1 MKKKIFALTL
11 CLIFILAALCVQF
24 VSALPETN
32 DCDMSQQSRS
42 IDEYRKI
49 LDAVNREKD
58 NSVQSDSLGED
69 LADVYAGAYINGD
82 NLLVI
87 NVTNATDGIKEE
99 IKSASGNPDVII
111 NEVEFSSSEI
121 DKAYEKLVVNME
133 NAPYF
138 KVTVSEKDNTVY
150 ITGENSEDC
159 NRYILENGYN
169 SEMITV
175 VEGQNTV
182 EDCASVYAG
191 GYLFFVEQETVPCI

>member
-11 CLIFILAALCVQF
+11 CLVFILTALCVQF
-24 VSALPETN
+24 AGALPDTRKS
-32 DCDMSQQSRS
+32 DVSRQSKN
-42 IDEYRKI
+42 IDGYKKV
-49 LDAVNREKD
+49 LDAVS
-58 NSVQSDSLGED
+58 SVKEN

-87 NVTNATDGIKEE
+87 NVTDNSNGVKEK
-99 IKSASGNPDVII
+99 IKSVLGNPDVII
-111 NEVEFSSSEI
+111 NKVEFSSSEI
-121 DKAYEKLVVNME
+121 DKAYEKLVADME

-150 ITGENSEDC
+150 ITGESAEDC

-169 SEMITV
+169 PEIITV

-182 EDCASVYAG
+182 EDC
-191 GYLFFVEQETVPCI
+191 

>member
-11 CLIFILAALCVQF
+11 CLAFILTALCVQF
-24 VSALPETN
+24 AGALPNAT
-32 DCDMSQQSRS
+32 DSDISRQSRS
-42 IDEYRKI
+42 IDEYKKV
-49 LDAVNREKD
+49 LDAVSSGKENLSE
-58 NSVQSDSLGED
+58 
-69 LADVYAGAYINGD
+69 VYAGAYINGD

-87 NVTNATDGIKEE
+87 NVTDASDCIKEE

-111 NEVEFSSSEI
+111 NKVEFSLSEI
-121 DKAYEKLVVNME
+121 DETYEKLVGNME

-150 ITGENSEDC
+150 ITGESAENC

-169 SEMITV
+169 HEIITV

-182 EDCASVYAG
+182 VDC
-191 GYLFFVEQETVPCI
+191 

>member
-24 VSALPETN
+24 AGALPDTRES
-32 DCDMSQQSRS
+32 DVSRQSRS
-42 IDEYRKI
+42 VDEYKKVI
-49 LDAVNREKD
+49 DAVSSGKENLSE
-58 NSVQSDSLGED
+58 
-69 LADVYAGAYINGD
+69 VYAGAYIDRD

-87 NVTNATDGIKEE
+87 NVTDASDGVKEK
-99 IKSASGNPDVII
+99 IKSVSGNPDVII

-121 DKAYEKLVVNME
+121 DETYEKLVTDME

-150 ITGENSEDC
+150 ITGENVEDC
-159 NRYILENGYN
+159 NRYIHENGYN
-169 SEMITV
+169 PEIITV

-182 EDCASVYAG
+182 EDC
-191 GYLFFVEQETVPCI
+191 

>member
-11 CLIFILAALCVQF
+11 CLAFTLTALCVQF
-24 VSALPETN
+24 VSALPNAT
-32 DCDMSQQSRS
+32 DSDISRQSKN
-42 IDEYRKI
+42 IDGYKKV
-49 LDAVNREKD
+49 LDVVSSGKEN
-58 NSVQSDSLGED
+58 
-69 LADVYAGAYINGD
+69 LAEVYAGAYINGD

-87 NVTNATDGIKEE
+87 NVTDASDGIKEE

-111 NEVEFSSSEI
+111 KEVEFPLSEV
-121 DKAYEKLVVNME
+121 DGAYEKLVGNME

-150 ITGENSEDC
+150 ITGESAEDC

-169 SEMITV
+169 PEMITV

-182 EDCASVYAG
+182 ENC
-191 GYLFFVEQETVPCI
+191 

>member
-11 CLIFILAALCVQF
+11 CLAFILTALCVQF

-32 DCDMSQQSRS
+32 GCDMSQQSQS

-49 LDAVNREKD
+49 LDAVSSGKENLSE
-58 NSVQSDSLGED
+58 
-69 LADVYAGAYINGD
+69 VYAGAYINED

-87 NVTNATDGIKEE
+87 NVTDASDGIKEE
-99 IKSASGNPDVII
+99 IKSVSGNPDVII
-111 NEVEFSSSEI
+111 NKVEFSSSEI
-121 DKAYEKLVVNME
+121 DGAYERLVGNME

-150 ITGENSEDC
+150 ITGESAEDC
-159 NRYILENGYN
+159 NRYILENVYN
-169 SEMITV
+169 PEMITV

-182 EDCASVYAG
+182 VDC
-191 GYLFFVEQETVPCI
+191 

>member
-11 CLIFILAALCVQF
+11 CLAFILTALCVQF
-24 VSALPETN
+24 AGALPDTRES
-32 DCDMSQQSRS
+32 DISRQSKN
-42 IDEYRKI
+42 IDGYKKV
-49 LDAVNREKD
+49 LDAVSSGKEN
-58 NSVQSDSLGED
+58 
-69 LADVYAGAYINGD
+69 LAEVYAGAYINGD

-87 NVTNATDGIKEE
+87 NVTDASDDIKEE

-111 NEVEFSSSEI
+111 NEVKFSSSEI
-121 DKAYEKLVVNME
+121 DGAYEKLVGNME

-150 ITGENSEDC
+150 ITGESAEDC

-169 SEMITV
+169 PEMITV

-182 EDCASVYAG
+182 ENC
-191 GYLFFVEQETVPCI
+191 

>member
-11 CLIFILAALCVQF
+11 CLAFILTALCVQF
-24 VSALPETN
+24 AGALPNTKSAVVS
-32 DCDMSQQSRS
+32 CQSRS
-42 IDEYRKI
+42 VDEYRKT
-49 LDAVNREKD
+49 LDAVSSGKENLSE
-58 NSVQSDSLGED
+58 
-69 LADVYAGAYINGD
+69 VYAGAYINGD

-87 NVTNATDGIKEE
+87 NVTDASDGIKEE

-111 NEVEFSSSEI
+111 NEVEIPLSEI
-121 DKAYEKLVVNME
+121 DETYEKLVGNME

-150 ITGENSEDC
+150 ITGESAEDC

-169 SEMITV
+169 PEIITV

-182 EDCASVYAG
+182 VDC
-191 GYLFFVEQETVPCI
+191 

>member
-11 CLIFILAALCVQF
+11 CLTFILTALCVQI
-24 VSALPETN
+24 VSALPNTKN
-32 DCDMSQQSRS
+32 AVVSRQSRS
-42 IDEYRKI
+42 VDEYRKV
-49 LDAVNREKD
+49 LDAVSSGKEN
-58 NSVQSDSLGED
+58 

-87 NVTNATDGIKEE
+87 NVTDASDGIKEE
-99 IKSASGNPDVII
+99 IKSASGNSDVII

-121 DKAYEKLVVNME
+121 DETYEKLVADME

-150 ITGENSEDC
+150 ITGENAEKC
-159 NRYILENGYN
+159 NRYILESGYN
-169 SEMITV
+169 PEMITV

-182 EDCASVYAG
+182 VDC
-191 GYLFFVEQETVPCI
+191 

>member
-11 CLIFILAALCVQF
+11 CLAFILTALCVQF
-24 VSALPETN
+24 VSALPNAT
-32 DCDMSQQSRS
+32 DSDISRQSRS
-42 IDEYRKI
+42 VDEYRKV
-49 LDAVNREKD
+49 LDAVSSGKENLSE
-58 NSVQSDSLGED
+58 
-69 LADVYAGAYINGD
+69 VYAGAYINGD

-87 NVTNATDGIKEE
+87 NVTEASDGIKEE

-121 DKAYEKLVVNME
+121 DGAYEKLVGNME

-138 KVTVSEKDNTVY
+138 KATVSEKDNTVF
-150 ITGENSEDC
+150 ITGESAEEC

-169 SEMITV
+169 PEMITV

-182 EDCASVYAG
+182 ENC
-191 GYLFFVEQETVPCI
+191 

>member
-11 CLIFILAALCVQF
+11 CLVFILTALCVQF
-24 VSALPETN
+24 AGALPNAT
-32 DCDMSQQSRS
+32 DSDISRQSRS
-42 IDEYRKI
+42 VDEYRKV
-49 LDAVNREKD
+49 LDAISSGKEN
-58 NSVQSDSLGED
+58 

-87 NVTNATDGIKEE
+87 NVTDNSDGIKEE

-121 DKAYEKLVVNME
+121 DETYEKLAADME

-150 ITGENSEDC
+150 ITGKNAEDC

-169 SEMITV
+169 PEIITV

-182 EDCASVYAG
+182 EDC
-191 GYLFFVEQETVPCI
+191 

>member
-24 VSALPETN
+24 AGALPNTKN
-32 DCDMSQQSRS
+32 AVVFRQSRS
-42 IDEYRKI
+42 VDEYRKV
-49 LDAVNREKD
+49 LDAVSSGKENLSE
-58 NSVQSDSLGED
+58 
-69 LADVYAGAYINGD
+69 VYAGAYINGD

-87 NVTNATDGIKEE
+87 NVTDASDGIKEE

-111 NEVEFSSSEI
+111 NEVKFSLSEI
-121 DKAYEKLVVNME
+121 NEVYEKLAADME
-133 NAPYF
+133 NASYF

-150 ITGENSEDC
+150 ITGESAEDC

-169 SEMITV
+169 PEIITV

-182 EDCASVYAG
+182 VDC
-191 GYLFFVEQETVPCI
+191 

>member
-11 CLIFILAALCVQF
+11 CLAFILAALCVQF
-24 VSALPETN
+24 VSALPNAT
-32 DCDMSQQSRS
+32 DSDISRQSKN
-42 IDEYRKI
+42 IDGYKKV
-49 LDAVNREKD
+49 LDVVSSGKEN
-58 NSVQSDSLGED
+58 
-69 LADVYAGAYINGD
+69 LAEVYAGAYINGD

-87 NVTNATDGIKEE
+87 NVTDASDGIKEE

-111 NEVEFSSSEI
+111 NKVEFSSSEI
-121 DKAYEKLVVNME
+121 DGAYEKLVGNME

-150 ITGENSEDC
+150 ITGESAEDC

-169 SEMITV
+169 PEMITV

-182 EDCASVYAG
+182 ENC
-191 GYLFFVEQETVPCI
+191 

>member
-24 VSALPETN
+24 AGALPDTRES
-32 DCDMSQQSRS
+32 DVFRQSRS
-42 IDEYRKI
+42 VDEYRKV
-49 LDAVNREKD
+49 LDAISSGKEN
-58 NSVQSDSLGED
+58 

-87 NVTNATDGIKEE
+87 NVTDASDGVKEK
-99 IKSASGNPDVII
+99 IKSVSGNPDVII

-121 DKAYEKLVVNME
+121 DETYEKLVGNME

-138 KVTVSEKDNTVY
+138 KVMVSEKDNTVY
-150 ITGENSEDC
+150 ITGESAEAC

-169 SEMITV
+169 PEIITV

-182 EDCASVYAG
+182 VDC
-191 GYLFFVEQETVPCI
+191 

>member
-11 CLIFILAALCVQF
+11 CLAFILTALCVQF
-24 VSALPETN
+24 VSALPNAT
-32 DCDMSQQSRS
+32 DSDISRQSRS
-42 IDEYRKI
+42 VDEYRKV
-49 LDAVNREKD
+49 LDAVSSGKEN
-58 NSVQSDSLGED
+58 
-69 LADVYAGAYINGD
+69 LAEVYAGAYINGD

-87 NVTNATDGIKEE
+87 NVTEASDGIKAE

-111 NEVEFSSSEI
+111 NEVKFSSSEI
-121 DKAYEKLVVNME
+121 DGAYEKLVGNME

-150 ITGENSEDC
+150 ITGESAEEC

-169 SEMITV
+169 PEMITV

-182 EDCASVYAG
+182 ENC
-191 GYLFFVEQETVPCI
+191 